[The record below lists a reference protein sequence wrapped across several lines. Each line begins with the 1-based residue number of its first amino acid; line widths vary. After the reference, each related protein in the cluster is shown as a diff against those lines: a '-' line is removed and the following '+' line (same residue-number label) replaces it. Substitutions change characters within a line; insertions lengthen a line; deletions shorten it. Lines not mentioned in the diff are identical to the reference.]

1 MRRNLYSLLLGALCS
16 LLGMNVWA
24 QDLNTTFIDGTEY
37 YEIGTADDLATLANI
52 VNGGETGANA
62 VLTAD
67 IDMADLIAMD
77 GWTAIGDWGQV
88 SGTASACYKGHFNGQ
103 GHKITGFN
111 ATSSHNYYGIFGV
124 ISTGALIENFSVYGT
139 LSLGHKTGSVV
150 GYSRDATP
158 TIRGIHSY
166 LDINVTEAAATALRP
181 GGILGTAHN
190 GTTVVE
196 NCTYSGTIDVGGRTG
211 NIGGIVGYV
220 NNSTSAIVNITNC
233 LFDGEIQNETADG
246 QCGGI
251 VGYNNAGKLTVKNC
265 LSIGTI
271 ITGTGNDG
279 MFIGRLNGANTVFD
293 NNYYAGTY
301 VNGTTSGKTAGGE
314 EPVKVTAEQ
323 LASGEICYA
332 LNESVSGGENWFQTL
347 VDDAHPFPYN
357 GGVHDPIYLNG
368 HQHCDGTAYEGST
381 ISNQNLGIVT
391 DDHDFQDG
399 FCSYCG
405 TFDPDAFEP
414 VDGYYQIANGTQLRW
429 FAEKVNSGSYAANA
443 VLTADIDMTGIEWTP
458 IGIGSGN
465 AAPGATAYT
474 GTFDGQ
480 GHAITGFSAEGTGHL
495 GLFGDT
501 KDATVKNFRISGSL
515 TVTGGYGGGVVAWP
529 ISTTIKNVF
538 SRLAVSVPNSGTHH
552 VGGVVGSARGNNTIV
567 GCTFDGSL
575 TVAAGS
581 TDNFAGIAA
590 YITGGD
596 KVMNCASYGYVNF
609 KDAGCAAGGV
619 VGYLNSTVAVVKN
632 NLCTSAIIFG
642 GEGDP
647 KYGAAILGRTK
658 GFSSDLV
665 TNNYWRKNGAYGAA
679 KKDDGTDPINAGGVT
694 DEQLASG
701 EVTAELGIAFRQN
714 IGEDYYPILD
724 ASHNVVAEITDA
736 GYATLYIPDA
746 DIAVPAGVTAYT
758 AEIAVNE
765 RNGKQYLALAE
776 LDGTI
781 PAGNAVILKGTAGI
795 YEFAVSAGETVPD
808 GAFKIHEDVVDG
820 SNALVKAW
828 AAPIAGN
835 VLKGAAE
842 DIEAAGKYVLA
853 KVDGKVCFYLAT
865 SGTIKAGKAY
875 LDIASDVKAFY
886 FGFDEATGIEMVNGQ
901 WSTAN
906 GQSIYNLA
914 GQRLQKM
921 QRGINITAGKKILK

>member
-67 IDMADLIAMD
+67 IDMASLIEMD
-77 GWTAIGDWGQV
+77 GWKPIGDWNTGAV
-88 SGTASACYKGHFNGQ
+88 SSAYCGHFNGQ
-103 GHKITGFN
+103 GHTISGFN
-111 ATSSHNYYGIFGV
+111 ATATQNYFGIFGV
-124 ISTGALIENFSVYGT
+124 ISTGALIENFTIYGT
-139 LSLGHKTGSVV
+139 VSCGYKTMGVV
-150 GYSRDATP
+150 GYARDATP

-166 LDINVTEAAATALRP
+166 LNINNTAAGNRH
-181 GGILGTAHN
+181 GGILGSSVN
-190 GTTVVE
+190 GTIIVDR
-196 NCTYSGTIDVGGRTG
+196 CTYSGTLDG
-211 NIGGIVGYV
+211 NDNANNGNYGGIVGYV
-220 NNSTSAIVNITNC
+220 NNNANAHLKVTNC
-233 LFDGEIQNETADG
+233 LFDGKLINSAATP
-246 QCGGI
+246 GGCTFGGM
-251 VGYNNAGKLTVKNC
+251 VGYVGAGPDVTVTNC
-265 LSIGTI
+265 LSIGTLQSA
-271 ITGTGNDG
+271 ITGQFYGAVKNAACSIVNSFYQGD
-279 MFIGRLNGANTVFD
+279 IINGSSSTV
-293 NNYYAGTY
+293 TP
-301 VNGTTSGKTAGGE
+301 TTQEVT
-314 EPVKVTAEQ
+314 KVTADQ

-347 VDDAHPFPYN
+347 VDDAYPFPYN

-391 DDHDFQDG
+391 DDHNFQDG

-480 GHAITGFSAEGTGHL
+480 GHTITNFKAEGAGHL

-501 KDATVKNFRISGSL
+501 SGATIKNFRISGKL

-529 ISTTIKNVF
+529 INTTIENVF

-567 GCTFDGSL
+567 GCSFDGSM

-596 KVMNCASYGYVNF
+596 KVMNCASYGYIIF

-619 VGYLNSTVAVVKN
+619 VGYLNSTTAVVKN
-632 NLCTSAIIFG
+632 CLCTSAIIFD

-679 KKDDGTDPINAGGVT
+679 KKDDGTDPINAGCVT
-694 DEQLASG
+694 AEQLASG
-701 EVTAELGIAFRQN
+701 EVTVALGIAFRQN
-714 IGEDYYPILD
+714 IDEDDYPLLD
-724 ASHNVVAEITDA
+724 ATHNVIAKITDA
-736 GYATLYIPDA
+736 GYATLFVPNA
-746 DIAVPAGVTAYT
+746 EVAVPAGVTAYT
-758 AEIAVNE
+758 AEIAENE
-765 RNGKQYLALAE
+765 RNGKQHLALAE
-776 LDGTI
+776 LEGSI
-781 PAGNAVILKGTAGI
+781 PAQTAVILKGAEGI
-795 YEFAVSAGETVPD
+795 YEFAASAGETVPD

>member
-16 LLGMNVWA
+16 LLGTNVWA

-67 IDMADLIAMD
+67 IDMASLIEMD
-77 GWTAIGDWGQV
+77 GWKPIGDWSTGAV
-88 SGTASACYKGHFNGQ
+88 TSAYCGHFNGQ
-103 GHKITGFN
+103 GHTISGFN
-111 ATSSHNYYGIFGV
+111 ATATQNYYGIFGV
-124 ISTGALIENFSVYGT
+124 ISTGALIENFTIYGT
-139 LSLGHKTGSVV
+139 VSCGYKTMGVV
-150 GYSRDATP
+150 GYARDATP

-166 LDINVTEAAATALRP
+166 LNINNTAAGNRH
-181 GGILGTAHN
+181 GGILGSSVN
-190 GTTVVE
+190 GTIIVDR
-196 NCTYSGTIDVGGRTG
+196 CTYSGTLDG
-211 NIGGIVGYV
+211 NDNANNGNYGGIVGYV
-220 NNSTSAIVNITNC
+220 NNNANAHLKVTNC
-233 LFDGEIQNETADG
+233 LFDGKLINTAETPG
-246 QCGGI
+246 NCTFGGM
-251 VGYNNAGKLTVKNC
+251 VGYVGASPDVTVTNC
-265 LSIGTI
+265 LSIGTLQSA
-271 ITGTGNDG
+271 ITGQ
-279 MFIGRLNGANTVFD
+279 FYGAVKNAACSIVNSFYQGD
-293 NNYYAGTY
+293 N
-301 VNGTTSGKTAGGE
+301 VNGSASTVTPTTQEVT
-314 EPVKVTAEQ
+314 KVTAEQ

-391 DDHDFQDG
+391 DDHNFQDG

-414 VDGYYQIANGTQLRW
+414 VDGYYQIATANQLKW
-429 FAEKVNSGSYAANA
+429 FAAYVNQVDAAANA
-443 VLTADIDMTGIEWTP
+443 VMTADIALTDAWTMPIGSSSKPYTGI
-458 IGIGSGN
+458 
-465 AAPGATAYT
+465 
-474 GTFDGQ
+474 FDGQ
-480 GHAITGFSAEGTGHL
+480 GHKITGFSGTSTGY
-495 GLFGDT
+495 FGIIGYANG
-501 KDATVKNFRISGSL
+501 ATVKDFSVAGTM
-515 TVTGGYGGGVVAWP
+515 TV
-529 ISTTIKNVF
+529 
-538 SRLAVSVPNSGTHH
+538 NSGTGSGIVGYTLNSTISGIHSTLAITVPKDDVHH
-552 VGGVVGSARGNNTIV
+552 VAGVVGSSQSGNTISR
-567 GCTFDGSL
+567 CSF
-575 TVAAGS
+575 AGS
-581 TDNFAGIAA
+581 VEVTGSTRDCFGGVCG
-590 YITGGD
+590 YIKAD
-596 KVMNCASYGYVNF
+596 KVENCVSYGPISYT
-609 KDAGCAAGGV
+609 KADGYIGGV
-619 VGYLNSTVAVVKN
+619 VGYLNNVSGFIKNCLATGTVTYA
-632 NLCTSAIIFG
+632 

-647 KYGAAILGRTK
+647 TYGGTLIGRLATHTAANITG
-658 GFSSDLV
+658 
-665 TNNYWRKNGAYGAA
+665 NYWLENTSHAGIGQNVPNNNNAA
-679 KKDDGTDPINAGGVT
+679 TAA
-694 DEQLASG
+694 QLASG
-701 EVTAELGIAFRQN
+701 EVAARLGIAFRQN
-714 IGEDYYPILD
+714 IGTDIYPVLD
-724 ASHNVVAEITDA
+724 PTHNVVAEITDA
-736 GYATLYIPDA
+736 GYATLYVPDA

-758 AEIAVNE
+758 AQIAVNE
-765 RNGKQYLALAE
+765 NNGKQHLALAE
-776 LDGTI
+776 VEGGVI
-781 PAGNAVILKGTAGI
+781 PAQTAVILKGTAGI

-886 FGFDEATGIEMVNGQ
+886 FSFDEATGIEMVNGQ

>member
-1 MRRNLYSLLLGALCS
+1 MRKNLYSFLLTALCS
-16 LLGMNVWA
+16 MLGLNVWA
-24 QDLNTTFIDGTEY
+24 QDLNSTFIDGTEY
-37 YEIGTADDLATLANI
+37 YEIGTADDLATLANL
-52 VNGGETGANA
+52 VNSGEEMDANA

-77 GWTAIGDWGQV
+77 GWTAIGNWA
-88 SGTASACYKGHFNGQ
+88 STANGSACYKGHFNGQ

-111 ATSSHNYYGIFGV
+111 ATSTHNYYGIFGV
-124 ISTGALIENFSVYGT
+124 ISTGALIENFSIYGT
-139 LSLGHKTGSVV
+139 MNLGHKTGGVV
-150 GYSRDATP
+150 AYSRDATP
-158 TIRGIHSY
+158 TIRNVNSY
-166 LDINVTEAAATALRP
+166 LNINVTEAATTAERP
-181 GGILGTAHN
+181 GGILGSAVN

-196 NCTYSGTIDVGGRTG
+196 NCIYSGTIDVGGHTG

-220 NNSTSAIVNITNC
+220 NNNVAAIVNVTNC

-251 VGYNNAGKLTVKNC
+251 VGYNNAGKLTIKNC

-279 MFIGRLNGANTVFD
+279 MFIGRLNGSNTVFA
-293 NNYYAGTY
+293 NNYYVGTN
-301 VNGTTSGKTAGGE
+301 VNGTSSGATASGDA
-314 EPVKVTAEQ
+314 PVKVTATQ

-347 VDDAHPFPYN
+347 NDDNYPFPYN
-357 GGVHDPIYLNG
+357 GGIHDPIYLNG
-368 HQHCDGTAYEGST
+368 RQHCDGTAYEDAAL
-381 ISNQNLGIVT
+381 SNQDLGIAT
-391 DDHDFQDG
+391 DDHDFQNG
-399 FCSYCG
+399 FCTYCG
-405 TFDPDAFEP
+405 EFDETFMTADDEGYFE
-414 VDGYYQIANGTQLRW
+414 IGTPAQLKW
-429 FAEKVNSGSYAANA
+429 FAAYVNQVSVAANA
-443 VLTADIDMTGIEWTP
+443 VLTADIDMADIEWTP

-480 GHAITGFSAEGTGHL
+480 GHTITNFKAEGAGHL

-501 KDATVKNFRISGSL
+501 SGATIKNFRISGNL

-529 ISTTIKNVF
+529 INTTIENVF

-567 GCTFDGSL
+567 GCSFDGSM

-596 KVMNCASYGYVNF
+596 KVMNCASYGYIIF

-619 VGYLNSTVAVVKN
+619 VGYLNSTAAVVKN
-632 NLCTSAIIFG
+632 CLCTSAILFD

-665 TNNYWRKNGAYGAA
+665 TNNYWRKNGARAAA
-679 KKDDGTDPINAGGVT
+679 KKDDGTDPIDAGGVT
-694 DEQLASG
+694 AEQLASG
-701 EVTAELGIAFRQN
+701 EVTVALGIAFRQN
-714 IGEDYYPILD
+714 IDEDDYPLLD
-724 ASHNVVAEITDA
+724 ATHNVIAKITDA
-736 GYATLYIPDA
+736 GYATLFVPNA
-746 DIAVPAGVTAYT
+746 EVAVPAGVTAYT
-758 AEIAVNE
+758 AEIAENE
-765 RNGKQYLALAE
+765 RNGKQHLALAE
-776 LDGTI
+776 LEGTI
-781 PAGNAVILKGTAGI
+781 PAQTAVILKGAEGI
-795 YEFAVSAGETVPD
+795 YEFAASAEEVPD
-808 GAFKIHEDVVDG
+808 GAFKIFDKEVDG
-820 SNALVKAW
+820 SLALVKGW
-828 AAPIAGN
+828 AAPVQEN

-842 DIEAAGKYVLA
+842 DVDAAGKYVLA
-853 KVDGKVCFYLAT
+853 KVDGKACFALAT

-875 LDIASDVKAFY
+875 LEIASDAKAFY
-886 FGFDEATGIEMVNGQ
+886 FSFDDATGINKLNESNGL
-901 WSTAN
+901 N
-906 GQSIYNLA
+906 NVIYNLA
-914 GQRLQKM
+914 GQRVGKM
-921 QRGINITAGKKILK
+921 QRGINITGGKKILK